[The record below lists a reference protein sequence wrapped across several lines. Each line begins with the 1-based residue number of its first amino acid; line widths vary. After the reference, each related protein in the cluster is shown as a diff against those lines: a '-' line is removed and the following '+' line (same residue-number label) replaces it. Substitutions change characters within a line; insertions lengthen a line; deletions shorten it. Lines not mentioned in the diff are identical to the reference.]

1 MLILDGPRTLEM
13 NIIKTTTTSYIVES
27 SNRNWDVWYMLT
39 TKKDGKKNHQIYKV
53 WSYLKTQHEA
63 LKGDVVTN

>member
-1 MLILDGPRTLEM
+1 
-13 NIIKTTTTSYIVES
+13 
-27 SNRNWDVWYMLT
+27 MLT
-39 TKKDGKKNHQIYKV
+39 TKKDEKKNHQIYKV